1 MNTLKLSAV
10 IFFLTIFSGIT
21 NQLQAQPEFATV
33 RLVTTWSKSS
43 VLFMTIGGGELQ
55 QIELKQ
61 KYTDRKQTDEYGSDN
76 IIINTEFEKLY
87 AKGFRLVSTSSSDQ
101 PGGSFINPG
110 REVIFLFVK
119 E

>member
-1 MNTLKLSAV
+1 MKILKLSAV
-10 IFFLTIFSGIT
+10 IFFFLILSGLT
-21 NQLQAQPEFATV
+21 NQIQAQPEFATV

-43 VLFMTIGGGELQ
+43 VLFVTIGGGELQ

-76 IIINTEFEKLY
+76 IIINTEFEMLY
-87 AKGFRLVSTSSSDQ
+87 TKGFKLVSTSSSDQ
-101 PGGSFINPG
+101 PGGGFVNPG